1 MAASVPP
8 SSPPQLPR
16 PSGELEQLR
25 DRLSRLEASQSANGQ
40 RLAEQS
46 LRLDALAASK
56 SSPDHLGPFI
66 TGIGIASS
74 TTVAVIG
81 FGIVHILSVR
91 RQRRDEFF
99 KRVQECSTLLDRI
112 GREGAKLWRRPDDDK
127 EAAAALDA
135 VQADFDTLI
144 HRLALLKRLR
154 PQLSIDDEVIE
165 LRRETLLDIE
175 PPDRKADAARA
186 HRVLKVAQNLGR
198 VLWEQYDRIYG

>member
-1 MAASVPP
+1 MATSVPP
-8 SSPPQLPR
+8 PSPHSPR
-16 PSGELEQLR
+16 ASEELEQVR
-25 DRLSRLEASQSANGQ
+25 DRLSRLEASQSANDQ
-40 RLAEQS
+40 RLAEQR
-46 LRLDALAASK
+46 LRLDALAAGK
-56 SSPDHLGPFI
+56 SPPDRLGPFV

-81 FGIVHILSVR
+81 FGVVHILSVR

-99 KRVQECSTLLDRI
+99 KRVQECLTLLDRI
-112 GREGAKLWRRPDDDK
+112 GREGAKLWRRPGDDK
-127 EAAAALDA
+127 EAVAALDA

-154 PQLSIDDEVIE
+154 PQLSIDDEVVE

-175 PPDRKADAARA
+175 PRNRMADAARA

-198 VLWEQYDRIYG
+198 VLLEQFDKIYG